1 MDRIEGEKL
10 FECLLKKVEG
20 QSNEVEEYYRLL
32 NELQYYD
39 YCMRDEF
46 KEAFYKEAQAAIDF
60 EDEWSESEF
69 D

>member
-1 MDRIEGEKL
+1 MNRIEGEKL
-10 FECLLKKVEG
+10 FERLLKKVEG

-39 YCMRDEF
+39 ICMRDEF
-46 KEAFYKEAQAAIDF
+46 KEALYKEAQAAIDF